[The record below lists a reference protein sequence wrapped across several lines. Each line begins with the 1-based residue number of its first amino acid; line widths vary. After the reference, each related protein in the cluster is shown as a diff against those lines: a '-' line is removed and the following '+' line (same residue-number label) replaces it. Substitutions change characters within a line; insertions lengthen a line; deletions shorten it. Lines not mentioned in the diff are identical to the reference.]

1 MQIIFLPDANDDLNY
16 WVKSGNK
23 AIIKKITQLIE
34 AIQNNPYEGIGKP
47 ESLRY
52 NLSGAWSR
60 RINKEHRIIYEIVD
74 EKILIHSVRGYY
86 S

>member
-74 EKILIHSVRGYY
+74 EKILIHSVRGHY